1 MLDSPVLIT
10 HPSVLASQGKVKFMI
25 QVEVELNISAD
36 EAYTKVQYYLAQ
48 QLKPMPQIG
57 QPILLINKEQFLW
70 RVPILWQF
78 EQPPLTFIDVD
89 PQSGELLITSLQ
101 LETLKTRVAYLA
113 AKENLPQ
120 ISWQAGVEQ
129 LRAQIRQYHLSTE
142 EPTLSEEAWLTR
154 LRITRQEIWQR
165 DYQPYYA
172 LNS

>member
-10 HPSVLASQGKVKFMI
+10 YPSVLASHGKVKFVI
-25 QVEVELNISAD
+25 RVEAELNISSD

-48 QLKPMPQIG
+48 QLKPMPKIG
-57 QPILLINKEQFLW
+57 QPILLINGEQFLW

-78 EQPPLTFIDVD
+78 EQSPLTFINVD
-89 PQSGELLITSLQ
+89 PQSGDLLMTSLQ
-101 LETLKTRVAYLA
+101 LETLKTQVAYLA
-113 AKENLPQ
+113 AREKLPK

-129 LRAQIRQYHLSTE
+129 LRAQIQQHHLDTG
-142 EPTLSEEAWLTR
+142 EPPLSEEAWLTR